1 MYFFS
6 KTLVNPTY
14 VWYNTGTS
22 WGLCKMNNIDFLKIE
37 KITNYISN
45 NFKDENNYQNNV
57 NLLKFI
63 KKENIVLNGEEMIYL
78 INSNAS
84 FKLTIK
90 ELIESGKISKLND
103 VKFVKLAIKSIRF
116 LDAMDTE
123 EREEEILDDTNL
135 NLVNLGETYFEEAIQ
150 QYIKQL
156 PQKIL
161 TYKETIEL
169 FKRYEN
175 GDNEAF
181 DQLIYYNLRLSVAIA
196 KKFLNS
202 GVDILDLIQAGNEGL
217 IKAVNRYNYRMGV
230 KFSTYATYWL
240 RQYISR
246 SIDNESRIIRIPV
259 NVSQDIVKVRKV
271 LSYYYN
277 ECGIEPTIEQISL
290 ETKLSPSSIQDALE
304 NMDDA
309 ISYNNKVNN
318 DGDSCDEVE
327 LIDLI
332 SDDYKSVNYT
342 EDKIFNS
349 QVRTALSNIQNLT
362 LNERKVIYYRFGF
375 KDGVTYTLESTGNI
389 LGITRE
395 RVRQIEKNAIKK
407 LKISSEFQKLCQDE
421 TYRERRHG
429 LHR

>member
-1 MYFFS
+1 M
-6 KTLVNPTY
+6 
-14 VWYNTGTS
+14 
-22 WGLCKMNNIDFLKIE
+22 
-37 KITNYISN
+37 
-45 NFKDENNYQNNV
+45 
-57 NLLKFI
+57 
-63 KKENIVLNGEEMIYL
+63 
-78 INSNAS
+78 
-84 FKLTIK
+84 
-90 ELIESGKISKLND
+90 
-103 VKFVKLAIKSIRF
+103 
-116 LDAMDTE
+116 
-123 EREEEILDDTNL
+123 
-135 NLVNLGETYFEEAIQ
+135 
-150 QYIKQL
+150 
-156 PQKIL
+156 
-161 TYKETIEL
+161 
-169 FKRYEN
+169 
-175 GDNEAF
+175 
-181 DQLIYYNLRLSVAIA
+181 AIA

>member
-1 MYFFS
+1 
-6 KTLVNPTY
+6 
-14 VWYNTGTS
+14 
-22 WGLCKMNNIDFLKIE
+22 MNNIDFLKIE

-78 INSNAS
+78 INSNDS
-84 FKLTIK
+84 FKLSIK

-103 VKFVKLAIKSIRF
+103 VKFVTLAIKSIRF

-135 NLVNLGETYFEEAIQ
+135 KLVNLGETYFEEAIQ

-175 GDNEAF
+175 GNNEAF
-181 DQLIYYNLRLSVAIA
+181 DQLIYYNLRLSVTIA

-202 GVDILDLIQAGNEGL
+202 SVDILDLIQAGNEGL

-230 KFSTYATYWL
+230 KFSTYATYWV

-271 LSYYYN
+271 ISYYYN

-304 NMDDA
+304 NMDDV
-309 ISYNNKVNN
+309 ISYNNNVKN

-389 LGITRE
+389 LGLTRE

-407 LKISSEFQKLCQDE
+407 LKISPEIQKLCQDE

>member
-1 MYFFS
+1 
-6 KTLVNPTY
+6 
-14 VWYNTGTS
+14 
-22 WGLCKMNNIDFLKIE
+22 MNNIDFLKIE

-407 LKISSEFQKLCQDE
+407 LKISSEIQKLCQDE

>member
-1 MYFFS
+1 
-6 KTLVNPTY
+6 
-14 VWYNTGTS
+14 
-22 WGLCKMNNIDFLKIE
+22 MNNIDFLKIE

-45 NFKDENNYQNNV
+45 NFKGENNYQNNV

-63 KKENIVLNGEEMIYL
+63 KKENIVLNSEEMIYL
-78 INSNAS
+78 INSNDS
-84 FKLTIK
+84 FKLSIK
-90 ELIESGKISKLND
+90 ELIESGELSKLND
-103 VKFVKLAIKSIRF
+103 VKFVTLAIKSIRF

-135 NLVNLGETYFEEAIQ
+135 KLVNLGETYFEEAIQ

-175 GDNEAF
+175 GNNEAF

-230 KFSTYATYWL
+230 KFSTYATYWI

-304 NMDDA
+304 NMDDV
-309 ISYNNKVNN
+309 ISYNNKVKN

-407 LKISSEFQKLCQDE
+407 LKISSEIQKLCQDE
-421 TYRERRHG
+421 TYRERILC

>member
-1 MYFFS
+1 
-6 KTLVNPTY
+6 
-14 VWYNTGTS
+14 
-22 WGLCKMNNIDFLKIE
+22 MNNIDFLKIE

-45 NFKDENNYQNNV
+45 NFKGENNYQNNV

-63 KKENIVLNGEEMIYL
+63 KKENIVLNSEEMIYL
-78 INSNAS
+78 INSNDS
-84 FKLTIK
+84 FKLSIK
-90 ELIESGKISKLND
+90 ELIESGKLSKLND
-103 VKFVKLAIKSIRF
+103 VKFVTLAIKSIRF

-135 NLVNLGETYFEEAIQ
+135 KLVNLGETYFEEAIQ

-175 GDNEAF
+175 GNNEAF

-217 IKAVNRYNYRMGV
+217 IKAVNRFNYRMGV
-230 KFSTYATYWL
+230 KFSTYATYWI

-259 NVSQDIVKVRKV
+259 NVSQDIVKVRKI

-304 NMDDA
+304 NMDDV
-309 ISYNNKVNN
+309 ISYNNKVKN

-407 LKISSEFQKLCQDE
+407 LKISSEIQKLCQDE
-421 TYRERRHG
+421 TYRERILG

>member
-1 MYFFS
+1 
-6 KTLVNPTY
+6 
-14 VWYNTGTS
+14 
-22 WGLCKMNNIDFLKIE
+22 MNNIDFLKIE

-318 DGDSCDEVE
+318 DGDPCDEVE

-429 LHR
+429 LHRW

>member
-1 MYFFS
+1 
-6 KTLVNPTY
+6 
-14 VWYNTGTS
+14 
-22 WGLCKMNNIDFLKIE
+22 MNNIDFLKIE

-304 NMDDA
+304 NMDDV

-389 LGITRE
+389 LGITKE

-429 LHR
+429 LHRW

>member
-1 MYFFS
+1 
-6 KTLVNPTY
+6 
-14 VWYNTGTS
+14 
-22 WGLCKMNNIDFLKIE
+22 
-37 KITNYISN
+37 
-45 NFKDENNYQNNV
+45 
-57 NLLKFI
+57 
-63 KKENIVLNGEEMIYL
+63 MIYL

>member
-1 MYFFS
+1 
-6 KTLVNPTY
+6 
-14 VWYNTGTS
+14 
-22 WGLCKMNNIDFLKIE
+22 MNNIDFLKIE

-217 IKAVNRYNYRMGV
+217 IKAVNRYNYRMGF

>member
-1 MYFFS
+1 
-6 KTLVNPTY
+6 
-14 VWYNTGTS
+14 
-22 WGLCKMNNIDFLKIE
+22 MNNIDFLKIE